1 MCVCERARERER
13 VRENERERE
22 RSFIDNQERVIY
34 RVVLCRLWD
43 LRDKEEN
50 REKLA
55 KGDTGA

>member
-1 MCVCERARERER
+1 VRERER
-13 VRENERERE
+13 VRENERERERERE

-50 REKLA
+50 QEKLA